1 MTKYKGKSESLS
13 KVKQQNNILSSI
25 VKKYMAGIKQ
35 KTIVEYKEVI
45 KYIDPK
51 DKIERDFEKFAEGIA
66 ALLEK
71 LVT

>member
-1 MTKYKGKSESLS
+1 
-13 KVKQQNNILSSI
+13 
-25 VKKYMAGIKQ
+25 MAGIKQ